1 MRLTPEIM
9 RRLASDARVGRLA
22 TIDPDG
28 RPHVVPFCFAIEG
41 DTLYSGVDEKPK
53 TTKHLRR
60 LENIR
65 RDPRVTVLI
74 DHYEEDWERAWWVRL
89 RGTARILED
98 GEERERGVR
107 LLVEKYP
114 QYREEPPRGDVIA
127 VEVDDWLGWSSS
139 PVE

>member
-1 MRLTPEIM
+1 MG
-9 RRLASDARVGRLA
+9 VLA

-28 RPHVVPFCFAIEG
+28 SPNLVPFCFALDG

-53 TTKHLRR
+53 TTRRLRR

-74 DHYEEDWERAWWVRL
+74 DHYEEDWENAWWVRL
-89 RGTARILED
+89 RGSARILED
-98 GEERERGVR
+98 GEERERGAR

-114 QYREEPPRGDVIA
+114 QYREDPPRGDVIA
-127 VEVDDWLGWSSS
+127 VEVDEWLGWSSS

>member
-1 MRLTPEIM
+1 M

-22 TIDPDG
+22 TIDRDG
-28 RPHVVPFCFAIEG
+28 RPQVVPFCFGIEG

-53 TTKHLRR
+53 TTRHLRR

-89 RGTARILED
+89 RGSARILED

-114 QYREEPPRGDVIA
+114 QYRQDPPRGDVIA